1 MIVAHAERGRR
12 QAGSQGPAGIRARAF
27 SALLVAGA
35 MGQAA
40 CDSCPVDSECNAKEY
55 HITLGE
61 GESKDTITKTVH
73 RNEETGAVTMQ
84 DEVIH
89 VEVLS
94 IYQETRIEG
103 SGVCTVTSGAAT
115 IRLTIESDPPFVQ
128 EVGVHSSMCYS
139 VMEKCVAIHD
149 AEVEQDVGDP
159 VDGVCPISNEKV
171 SFTLTIGG

>member
-1 MIVAHAERGRR
+1 MIVHEERGKARR
-12 QAGSQGPAGIRARAF
+12 PESRVRQSSPARAF
-27 SALLVAGA
+27 SALLFAGA
-35 MGQAA
+35 MGQTA
-40 CDSCPVDSECNAKEY
+40 CEPCPVDSECNAKEY

-61 GESKDTITKTVH
+61 GESKNTVTKAVH

-115 IRLTIESDPPFVQ
+115 IRLTIESDPPYMQ

-139 VMEKCVAIHD
+139 VMEKCIAIHD
-149 AEVEQDVGDP
+149 VEVEQDVGDP